1 VKFDLYLRG
10 GYSCCLIGT
19 KQSLDTGSMIKKID
33 CGKTNL
39 EDIYQVFKLTSAE
52 QLESKKARLFPSGNT
67 DNEVSTTS
75 IFLSTL
81 TAVKE
86 YREELLSQIGIKKI
100 CNKNVS
106 LHTFTEL
113 ESNSKDDRPDGLI
126 VLTSG
131 KLKPI
136 IEWVCFVEVKIGN
149 NPIDATQVDRYATF
163 AREVGV
169 NNIITISN
177 DLVTNPMQSPVKLS
191 KRSFNLYHWSWAF
204 LKVTAQRLIRTNSI
218 EDEDHIY
225 ILSEFRRYVDSH
237 KKLHN
242 YTSMGKEWKESTA
255 LIQSLDAKQKI
266 APLTLSNIVES
277 YIQEEKDIGLQLTDR
292 SQFHIE
298 LLTKGDRKEAVEKML
313 QTSKVITSQ
322 FMLDQDKSHTF
333 SVDVDFIRQEI
344 RCYTNIII
352 EKGKA
357 QAQTTALI
365 KMFES
370 ESGYTDCI
378 LVNAIYLRNKSKRT
392 DTPLSTLFE
401 EKELAE
407 PYSILEK
414 SFGDNVKFF
423 EVKTKDLLGRDFR
436 STKNFIVKLEAI
448 TERFLEQVVV
458 HL

>member
-1 VKFDLYLRG
+1 LH
-10 GYSCCLIGT
+10 
-19 KQSLDTGSMIKKID
+19 
-33 CGKTNL
+33 
-39 EDIYQVFKLTSAE
+39 QVFKYSTSGE
-52 QLESKKARLFPSGNT
+52 FESKRARLFPSGNT

-81 TAVKE
+81 SAVKE

-106 LHTFTEL
+106 LHTYTEL
-113 ESNSKDDRPDGLI
+113 ESDSKEDRPDGLI
-126 VLTSG
+126 VVTSG

-136 IEWVCFVEVKIGN
+136 IEWVCFIETKIGS
-149 NPIDATQVDRYATF
+149 NPIDEGQVDRYATF

-169 NNIITISN
+169 NSIITISN
-177 DLVTNPMQSPVKLS
+177 DLVTNPMQSPIKLK

-204 LKVTAQRLIRTNSI
+204 LKVTAQRLIRTESI

-237 KKLHN
+237 KKLSN
-242 YTSMGKEWKESTA
+242 YTSMGKNWKDAVKKIQA
-255 LIQSLDAKQKI
+255 LDTKQKI
-266 APLTLSNIVES
+266 SPFELSNVVES
-277 YIQEEKDIGLQLTDR
+277 YIQEEKDISLQLTDR

-298 LLTKGDRKEAVEKML
+298 LLIKGDRKEAVEKML
-313 QTSKVITSQ
+313 QARKVITSQ
-322 FMLDQDKSHTF
+322 FMLNQDKHNTF

-344 RCYTNIII
+344 RCYTNIVID
-352 EKGKA
+352 KGKA

-378 LVNAIYLRNKSKRT
+378 LVNAVYIRNKSKRA
-392 DTPLSTLFE
+392 DTPLGVLFE

-407 PYSILEK
+407 PYSILDK
-414 SFGDNVKFF
+414 SFGDEVKYF
-423 EVKTKDLLGRDFR
+423 EVKTKDLLGRDFG

-448 TERFLEQVVV
+448 VERFLEQVVV
-458 HL
+458 HQ

>member
-1 VKFDLYLRG
+1 
-10 GYSCCLIGT
+10 
-19 KQSLDTGSMIKKID
+19 MIKKID

-39 EDIYQVFKLTSAE
+39 EDLYHVFKCSSFDE
-52 QLESKKARLFPSGNT
+52 FESRRARLFPSGNT

-106 LHTFTEL
+106 LHTYTEL
-113 ESNSKDDRPDGLI
+113 QSDSKDDRPDGLI

-136 IEWVCFVEVKIGN
+136 IEWACFVEVKIGN
-149 NPIDATQVDRYATF
+149 NPINEEQVDRYATF
-163 AREVGV
+163 AREIGV
-169 NNIITISN
+169 NSIITISN
-177 DLVTNPMQSPVKLS
+177 DLVTNPLQSPVKLK

-237 KKLHN
+237 KKLSN
-242 YTSMGKEWKESTA
+242 YTSMGKEWKESVA
-255 LIQSLDAKQKI
+255 IMQSLDATQKI

-313 QTSKVITSQ
+313 QTSKVVTSQ
-322 FMLDQDKSHTF
+322 FMLDQDKNNTF
-333 SVDVDFIRQEI
+333 SIDIDFIRQEV
-344 RCYTNIII
+344 RCYTNIVIG
-352 EKGKA
+352 KGKA

-378 LVNAIYLRNKSKRT
+378 LVNAVYMRNRSMRT

-407 PYSILEK
+407 PYTILNK
-414 SFGDNVKFF
+414 SFGDEVKYF

-448 TERFLEQVVV
+448 AERFLEQVVV
-458 HL
+458 HQ